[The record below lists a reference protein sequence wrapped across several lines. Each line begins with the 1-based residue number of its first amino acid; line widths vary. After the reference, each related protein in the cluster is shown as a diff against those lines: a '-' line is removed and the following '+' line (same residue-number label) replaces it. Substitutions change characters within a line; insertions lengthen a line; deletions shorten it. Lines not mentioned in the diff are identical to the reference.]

1 MGLKIQTI
9 KEIRIYLASELAA
22 SLHEPELT
30 SVINLVIREV
40 FGISNMYA
48 FMMNEY
54 PVSKEHLDRI
64 INICKELKEGK
75 PIQYVLG
82 ETFFYDCRIRLKGVE
97 LIPRPETEELVDL
110 IIKENQGFKG
120 IILDIGTGSG
130 CIALAL
136 AANIKDA
143 RVTGIDISP
152 EALDSARENAL
163 LNNVNVSFLHGDIL
177 SSDFILPFEAGIIV
191 SNPPYVRHSEKAL
204 MSRNVLD
211 FEPHSAL
218 FVPDSDPLLF
228 YRAILNLA
236 TKALVPGGIV
246 YFEINEALGKEMRE
260 LFETFGYSDISLIRD
275 LNSKDRIIK
284 GRKDV

>member
-9 KEIRIYLASELAA
+9 KDIRIYLASELAA

-30 SVINLVIREV
+30 SVINIVIREV
-40 FGISNMYA
+40 FGISNIHA

-64 INICKELKEGK
+64 INICKELKEGR

-82 ETFFYDCRIRLKGVE
+82 ETFFYDCRIKLKGVE
-97 LIPRPETEELVDL
+97 LIPRPETEELVDIL
-110 IIKENQGFKG
+110 IKENQDFKG
-120 IILDIGTGSG
+120 NILDIGTGSG
-130 CIALAL
+130 CIAIAL
-136 AANIKDA
+136 AANLKNA
-143 RVTGIDISP
+143 RVTGIDISTK
-152 EALDSARENAL
+152 ALDSAHENAL
-163 LNNVNVSFLHGDIL
+163 LNNVKVSFLPGDIL
-177 SSDFILPFEAGIIV
+177 SSDFILPGETGIIV

-228 YRAILNLA
+228 YRAILNFA
-236 TKALVPGGIV
+236 TKALIPGGII
-246 YFEINEALGKEMRE
+246 YFEINEALGKEMKE
-260 LFETFGYSDISLIRD
+260 LFETFGYSDISLKRD

-284 GRKDV
+284 GRKNV

>member
-9 KEIRIYLASELAA
+9 KDIRIYLASELAA

-30 SVINLVIREV
+30 SVINIVIREV
-40 FGISNMYA
+40 FGISNIHA

-64 INICKELKEGK
+64 INICKELKEGR

-82 ETFFYDCRIRLKGVE
+82 ETFFYDCRIKLKGVE
-97 LIPRPETEELVDL
+97 LIPRPETEELVDIL
-110 IIKENQGFKG
+110 IKENQDFKG
-120 IILDIGTGSG
+120 NILDIGTGSG
-130 CIALAL
+130 CIAIAL
-136 AANIKDA
+136 AANLKNA
-143 RVTGIDISP
+143 RVTGIDIST

-163 LNNVNVSFLHGDIL
+163 LNNVKVSFLPGDIL
-177 SSDFILPFEAGIIV
+177 SSDFILQGETGIIV

-228 YRAILNLA
+228 YRAILNFA
-236 TKALVPGGIV
+236 TKALIPGGII
-246 YFEINEALGKEMRE
+246 YFEINEALGKEMKE
-260 LFETFGYSDISLIRD
+260 LFETFGYSDISLKRD

-284 GRKDV
+284 GRKNV